1 MSVYVY
7 SAVQYSTVQCSTGSV
22 DPHVKSPVAR
32 RRRAAVRSLSWSFA
46 PLSIGFT
53 QPWLPDGDIVVWYS
67 LKYTVTMKIKIEDSD
82 TDSAKLASIFEQ
94 GLNTGSLF
102 QQGINSA
109 SAEEKPIDEEPQ
121 EVNFRF
127 IWMTFNDNEKILDI

>member
-1 MSVYVY
+1 
-7 SAVQYSTVQCSTGSV
+7 
-22 DPHVKSPVAR
+22 
-32 RRRAAVRSLSWSFA
+32 
-46 PLSIGFT
+46 
-53 QPWLPDGDIVVWYS
+53 
-67 LKYTVTMKIKIEDSD
+67 MKIKIEDSD

-109 SAEEKPIDEEPQ
+109 SAEENPIDEEAQ

-127 IWMTFNDNEKILDI
+127 I